1 MPANPQQ
8 AFAHQGP
15 HGYPSSHMIP
25 PSPLR
30 LRIDLDAL
38 AANWRQLRA
47 LSGVDTGAA
56 VKANGYGLGAK
67 AVTNR
72 LYAEGCRTVY
82 VSNWQEAA
90 ALEGHPPDLR
100 VKVLH
105 GVDAADLPAALS
117 IDADPVLVSPEQVAL
132 WRAHGQGRRC
142 DIMVDTG
149 MNRLGFD
156 WRGFC
161 TEMFAGMDVDT
172 VHSHLACADI
182 PDHPLNGLQRDR
194 FETVV
199 MALGIRGALANTAG
213 IFLGRDYTFGHVRP
227 GIGLY
232 GGIAGLHQV
241 VFPSARVIQ
250 CRDVPAGEIS
260 GYGATWTTP
269 RDSRLAVLNVGYA
282 DGYLRGFSNTGAAL
296 VAGKRAPVV
305 GRISMDMI
313 IIDITDS
320 PAVAPGDWVDIAY
333 NLAEAAAQSGLSEYE
348 LLTGLGA
355 RYERIYT

>member
-1 MPANPQQ
+1 
-8 AFAHQGP
+8 
-15 HGYPSSHMIP
+15 MIP

-30 LRIDLDAL
+30 LRIDMGAL

-47 LSGVDTGAA
+47 LAGVDAGAA

-67 AVTNR
+67 AVVDR
-72 LYAEGCRTVY
+72 LHAEGCRTVY

-90 ALEGHPPDLR
+90 ALAGHAPDLR

-132 WRAHGQGRRC
+132 WRAHGAGRRC

-149 MNRLGFD
+149 MNRLGFE

-161 TEMFAGMDVDT
+161 TEMFAGLDVDT
-172 VHSHLACADI
+172 VHSHLACADT
-182 PDHPLNGLQRDR
+182 PEHPLNAVQRDR
-194 FETVV
+194 FAGIAS
-199 MALGIRGALANTAG
+199 ALGARGALANTAG
-213 IFLGRDYTFGHVRP
+213 ILLGRDYAFDHVRP

-232 GGIAGLHQV
+232 GGMGMRQV
-241 VFPSARVIQ
+241 VFPQARVIQ
-250 CRDVPAGEIS
+250 CRDVPAGDCA
-260 GYGATWTTP
+260 GYGATWTAR

-282 DGYLRGFSNTGAAL
+282 DGYLRTFSNRGAAL
-296 VAGKRAPVV
+296 VDGRRAPVV
-305 GRISMDMI
+305 GRVSMDMI
-313 IIDITDS
+313 IIDVTDT
-320 PAVAPGDWVDIAY
+320 PVPVPGDRVDLAY
-333 NLAEAAAQSGLSEYE
+333 DLAEAAAQSGLSEYE

-355 RYERIYT
+355 RYERVYV